1 MIQIRKSQSL
11 LGTISATC
19 VAIGLLAAPALA
31 GTYAPE
37 LNKINS
43 GAQVE
48 ALVHYK
54 GTAGARHTGYATG
67 STYVGPTG
75 GSEVWEST
83 GRGCRRSGAPPNG
96 HHPPRTEP
104 PRPN

>member
-48 ALVHYK
+48 ALVRYK
-54 GTAGARHTGYATG
+54 GTAGTRNPGYAPG
-67 STYVGPTG
+67 STYVGTAG
-75 GSEVWEST
+75 DSQIWKCT
-83 GRGCRRSGAPPNG
+83 AAAAKTMAPPPTVRHASPN
-96 HHPPRTEP
+96 HPLLAP
-104 PRPN
+104 

>member
-48 ALVHYK
+48 ALVRYK
-54 GTAGARHTGYATG
+54 GTAGTRQPVFVPRSTYFCTTGDTG
-67 STYVGPTG
+67 S
-75 GSEVWEST
+75 SE
-83 GRGCRRSGAPPNG
+83 CNAAPAQRSDSLGAG
-96 HHPPRTEP
+96 HHVA
-104 PRPN
+104 

>member
-48 ALVHYK
+48 ALVRYK
-54 GTAGARHTGYATG
+54 GTAGTRNPVYAPG
-67 STYVGPTG
+67 STYVGTAG
-75 GSEVWEST
+75 DSEIWKCTPAAAKAMS
-83 GRGCRRSGAPPNG
+83 S
-96 HHPPRTEP
+96 HPPVAPLSLSP
-104 PRPN
+104 PHF